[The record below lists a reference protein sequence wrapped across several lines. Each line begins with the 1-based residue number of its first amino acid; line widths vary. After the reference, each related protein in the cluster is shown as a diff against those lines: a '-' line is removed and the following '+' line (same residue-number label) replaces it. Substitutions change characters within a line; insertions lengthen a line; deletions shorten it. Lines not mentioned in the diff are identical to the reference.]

1 MAVAA
6 LSLNTSS
13 SVRAEHAELR
23 AELEEAA
30 NCRGRLGAAAR
41 AVAKTFGPHLIK
53 EEKCVLP
60 PLGILP
66 VLAAGK
72 IPHNA
77 EEIRTIAERL
87 ESELEQLTRE
97 HRAIVTSLTRF
108 AEIAEEEGRT
118 DLVQLAIKLKLHAA
132 NEEEVLYPAAVLVG
146 KYLKHVIRPADTAG
160 PKPPPTPQDPEC

>member
-1 MAVAA
+1 
-6 LSLNTSS
+6 
-13 SVRAEHAELR
+13 VRAEHAALESELT
-23 AELEEAA
+23 AAA
-30 NCRGRLGAAAR
+30 NFRGRLGEAAR
-41 AVAKTFGPHLIK
+41 AVATTLDPHFIK
-53 EEKCVLP
+53 EEKYVLP

-72 IPHNA
+72 IPQNT

-97 HRAIVTSLTRF
+97 HRAIVASLKRF
-108 AEIAEEEGRT
+108 AEIAGEEGRT

-146 KYLKHVIRPADTAG
+146 KYLNHVIRPA
-160 PKPPPTPQDPEC
+160 